1 MELHQQAKLQT
12 AHLPQARGQWLQV
25 WQFILVFHYL
35 FRHRRQNFST
45 ELQICIG
52 LGIIYCLWLPPTSCP
67 ETFLSSSSGSPEA
80 SPSPSWYIL
89 PDIPKALDPWFLNLN
104 LFYGASHMPNLYV
117 YTCAGYTVHDF
128 TSHPNH
134 LLFLMWHS
142 VLVAR
147 SSQFAPKLSYL
158 ALILR
163 RIVYFI
169 TATLLFLRFRF

>member
-1 MELHQQAKLQT
+1 MLAGMAVYPCFPFSVPSPASKFQHRTTNLHWSWNYI
-12 AHLPQARGQWLQV
+12 LPLMMP
-25 WQFILVFHYL
+25 
-35 FRHRRQNFST
+35 S
-45 ELQICIG
+45 
-52 LGIIYCLWLPPTSCP
+52 TSCP

-89 PDIPKALDPWFLNLN
+89 PDIPKDLDPWFLNLN

>member
-12 AHLPQARGQWLQV
+12 AHLPQARGQCLQV
-25 WQFILVFHYL
+25 WQFILVFRFL

-80 SPSPSWYIL
+80 SPSPSRYIL
-89 PDIPKALDPWFLNLN
+89 PDIPKDPETWFLNLN

-117 YTCAGYTVHDF
+117 YTVYMCRLYCTWLHFASKPLTISDVTF
-128 TSHPNH
+128 
-134 LLFLMWHS
+134 
-142 VLVAR
+142 R
-147 SSQFAPKLSYL
+147 SCSA
-158 ALILR
+158 
-163 RIVYFI
+163 
-169 TATLLFLRFRF
+169 

>member
-12 AHLPQARGQWLQV
+12 AHLPQARSQCLQV

-89 PDIPKALDPWFLNLN
+89 PDMPKDLDPWFLNLN

-117 YTCAGYTVHDF
+117 YTCAGHTVHDF

-142 VLVAR
+142 VLVGR

-169 TATLLFLRFRF
+169 TATLLFLRLRF